1 MNSNNFLLGVIS
13 FLLLGT
19 LYLTYKN
26 SQEIQTLRQENADL
40 YLKIDSMLQTCK
52 EQPQQPVATE
62 ADSAPQSIGSVL
74 IDYLKQLGDNDDS
87 SASKTEK
94 KKIVVQSKYRI
105 EDRYVRYKIKEPEV
119 KGNQAGEVVI
129 SILVNHSGE
138 VSTAKV
144 KSITG
149 ITNEEVIEACKKAAL
164 KTQFNIAPNY
174 EFDKKQSGT
183 ITYTFSMQKV

>member
-40 YLKIDSMLQTCK
+40 YLKIDSVLQTSK

-105 EDRYVRYKIKEPEV
+105 EDRYVIYKIKEPEV

-129 SILVNHSGE
+129 SILVNYSGE
-138 VSTAKV
+138 VSNAKV